1 MKEFL
6 KDAPAI
12 KLLLIY
18 LDVATYFSL
27 IYSYLDS
34 KIIKQDIYR
43 SLQSIHKESS
53 ICKVSKKKVIVKFAK
68 RICKIIDKRKIN

>member
-34 KIIKQDIYR
+34 KIIKHKIYIV
-43 SLQSIHKESS
+43 L
-53 ICKVSKKKVIVKFAK
+53 CKASTKKVLFAK
-68 RICKIIDKRKIN
+68 YLRRKL

>member
-12 KLLLIY
+12 NLLLIY

-27 IYSYLDS
+27 ISSYLDS
-34 KIIKQDIYR
+34 KTIKHKIYTI
-43 SLQSIHKESS
+43 LYKAFT
-53 ICKVSKKKVIVKFAK
+53 KKVLFAK
-68 RICKIIDKRKIN
+68 YLRRKL